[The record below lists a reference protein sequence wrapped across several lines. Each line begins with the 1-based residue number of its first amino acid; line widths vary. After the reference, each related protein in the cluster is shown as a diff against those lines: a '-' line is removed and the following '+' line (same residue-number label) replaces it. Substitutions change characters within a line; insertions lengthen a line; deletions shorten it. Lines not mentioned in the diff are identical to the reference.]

1 MTTREKSKNSPY
13 LSFLWFS
20 LKNVNLGSKMKIL
33 KFLGIKPPIQPFLI
47 DFLVLLGIQDLMNEP
62 NIHDP
67 AQAEAYTAY
76 TQNKAEYERR
86 VKQQAKQFWAA

>member
-1 MTTREKSKNSPY
+1 MVQNFESDEYFVVAVR
-13 LSFLWFS
+13 F
-20 LKNVNLGSKMKIL
+20 VKMAFFRSIL
-33 KFLGIKPPIQPFLI
+33 FQW

>member
-1 MTTREKSKNSPY
+1 MNFYS
-13 LSFLWFS
+13 
-20 LKNVNLGSKMKIL
+20 
-33 KFLGIKPPIQPFLI
+33 
-47 DFLVLLGIQDLMNEP
+47 VLLGIQDLMNEP

-86 VKQQAKQFWAA
+86 VKQQAKQFWAQ

>member
-1 MTTREKSKNSPY
+1 
-13 LSFLWFS
+13 
-20 LKNVNLGSKMKIL
+20 MKLL
-33 KFLGIKPPIQPFLI
+33 KFLGIKPTIQPFLI

>member
-1 MTTREKSKNSPY
+1 MSDPPLSDIDFKNKMARVWTT
-13 LSFLWFS
+13 
-20 LKNVNLGSKMKIL
+20 LK
-33 KFLGIKPPIQPFLI
+33 PTIQPFLI